1 MKSAWTSSLQESKAS
16 AALQLSDSQSEI
28 FNSQTFKM
36 MPLLISVDPEG
47 PNNFEQIIKIDVT
60 TIVEIIFTVFDT
72 IF

>member
-1 MKSAWTSSLQESKAS
+1 MKSAWTPSLQESKAS

-47 PNNFEQIIKIDVT
+47 PNNFEQIIKIDVM
-60 TIVEIIFTVFDT
+60 F
-72 IF
+72 